1 MKKILTFLFI
11 SAFIFNINAQN
22 QIKGH
27 EYVDL
32 GLSVKWATCN
42 VGANQPYEYG
52 DFYLWGK
59 ISTETDNTYTY
70 GEYDIGGNRRFDVAR
85 AKWTGSWR
93 MPTRRE
99 ILELV
104 TNCKWQWTSINGVK
118 GCKVIGPNG
127 NSIFLPAAGDSDA
140 MSRRNIGKYGTYWS
154 STPDGNVRAYV
165 LYISPEKVDIKQS
178 YRENGK
184 MVRPVSD

>member
-11 SAFIFNINAQN
+11 SVFIFNTNAQN

-32 GLSVKWATCN
+32 GLGTKWATCN
-42 VGANQPYEYG
+42 VGASQPYEYG
-52 DFYLWGK
+52 DFYHWGK
-59 ISTETDNTYTY
+59 ISTESDNTYTS

-85 AKWTGSWR
+85 AKWGGSWR

-99 ILELV
+99 ILQLIRS
-104 TNCKWQWTSINGVK
+104 CKWQWTSMNGVK

-140 MSRRNIGKYGTYWS
+140 MSRRNIGKHGTYWS
-154 STPDGNVRAYV
+154 STPIENDKAYV
-165 LYISPEKVDIKQS
+165 LYFSPEKVNIEQCLRWD
-178 YRENGK
+178 GM